1 MPGIY
6 VILNPFAVES
16 SNNSL
21 YYVSSPKLESFEL
34 KDASINNTYVNLFN
48 RIKNVQSGK
57 KTKIG
62 IQNFDIQFVK

>member
-1 MPGIY
+1 MPGFY

-16 SNNSL
+16 SDNSL

-48 RIKNVQSGK
+48 RIKNV
-57 KTKIG
+57 
-62 IQNFDIQFVK
+62 